1 MNTQPASLPTAPI
14 LNRLK
19 LETADLHRQVEERF
33 RILDPALT
41 RQGYVLKLERLL
53 GLHQPL
59 EMLIESWRDRLDID
73 WDARRKAHLLRA
85 DLEYLGRTPAEI
97 AQLPCCKALP
107 ELSDLGAVL
116 GCVYVLEGSTLG
128 GRMIARHLAQHLGV
142 VPGQGASFF
151 SAYGE
156 ALMPRWRSFQQRL
169 AELATSETPEDRIID
184 GARATFISFGDWMAE
199 A

>member
-1 MNTQPASLPTAPI
+1 MNMEPANPPTAPI
-14 LNRLK
+14 LTRLK
-19 LETADLHRQVEERF
+19 LETADLHQRVENRF
-33 RILDPALT
+33 RILDPTLT
-41 RQGYVLKLERLL
+41 RTGYALKLERLL
-53 GLHQPL
+53 GFHQPL
-59 EMLIESWRDRLDID
+59 ETLIEPWRDRLAID

-85 DLEYLGRTPAEI
+85 DLEFLGRTPAEI

-107 ELSDLGAVL
+107 ELTDLGAVL

-151 SAYGE
+151 SPYGDE
-156 ALMPRWRSFQQRL
+156 LMPRWRSFQQHL
-169 AELATSETPEDRIID
+169 AELANSATPEDRIID
-184 GARATFISFGDWMAE
+184 GARATFTCFGDWMAD

>member
-1 MNTQPASLPTAPI
+1 MNMEPASPPTAPI

-19 LETADLHRQVEERF
+19 LETADLHQRVENRF
-33 RILDPALT
+33 RIMDPTLT

-53 GLHQPL
+53 GFHQPL
-59 EMLIESWRDRLDID
+59 ETLIEPWRDRLAID

-85 DLEYLGRTPAEI
+85 DLEFLGRTPAEI

-107 ELSDLGAVL
+107 ELTDLGAVL

-128 GRMIARHLAQHLGV
+128 GRMIAGHLAQHLGV

-151 SAYGE
+151 SPYGDE
-156 ALMPRWRSFQQRL
+156 LMPRWRSFQQRL
-169 AELATSETPEDRIID
+169 AELANSATPEDRIID
-184 GARATFISFGDWMAE
+184 GARATFISFGDWMAD

>member
-59 EMLIESWRDRLDID
+59 EMLIEPWRDRLAID
-73 WDARRKAHLLRA
+73 WDDRRKAHLLRA
-85 DLEYLGRTPAEI
+85 DLEYLGRTPVEI

-107 ELSDLGAVL
+107 ELSDLGTVL

-151 SAYGE
+151 SSYGDE
-156 ALMPRWRSFQQRL
+156 LMPRWRSFQQRL
-169 AELATSETPEDRIID
+169 AELANSATPEDRIID
-184 GARATFISFGDWMAE
+184 GARATFISFGDWMAD